1 MKKILSFLI
10 AGVIVSSLSSCLKDD
25 TLISPEA
32 PGAINNIIEFK
43 NPDYIASPTDRI
55 NPVYVK
61 SFDVAPEA
69 TGILQVNYAGSGVA
83 PQDITVKVSLAPEL
97 ITSYNAKTVADARA
111 AAVAAGTDPDDAEA
125 DLEGTLYSAMPSNL
139 YTVSTMDVVIPKGK
153 RTADITYIVKPDQF
167 NFAINYALAF
177 KIESASSGVVSGNF
191 GTVILA
197 IGGKNQFDGTYT
209 YKTSANTSL
218 VPNANK
224 TVTLIT
230 QSANSVK
237 LSPGL
242 LGTYS
247 NEVIYTINTTTNAV
261 TVTCPS
267 LGVQEPQD
275 ARSKWDPASKTLTV
289 FWKQGNGGRTF
300 EETFIYKGSR

>member
-1 MKKILSFLI
+1 MKKILNLLI
-10 AGVIVSSLSSCLKDD
+10 AGLLVSSLSSCLKDETMIGPD
-25 TLISPEA
+25 S
-32 PGAINNIIEFK
+32 PGAINSIVEFK
-43 NPDYIASPTDRI
+43 NPDFIASPVDRI

-69 TGILQVNYAGSGVA
+69 TGTLQVNYAGSEVA

-97 ITSYNAKTVADARA
+97 IANYNAKTIADARRA
-111 AAVAAGTDPDDAEA
+111 AIAAGTDPAAAEA
-125 DLEGTLYSAMPSNL
+125 SAFKYTAMPSNL
-139 YTVSTMDVVIPKGK
+139 YTVGTMDVVIPKGK
-153 RTADITYIVKPDQF
+153 RTADITYKVKPDQF
-167 NFAINYALAF
+167 NFSVNYALAF
-177 KIESASSGVVSGNF
+177 KIESASAGAVSGNF

-197 IGGKNQFDGTYT
+197 IGGKNKYDGTFT
-209 YKTSANTSL
+209 YKTSANTDL

-224 TVTLIT
+224 SVTLVT

-237 LSPGL
+237 LVPGL
-242 LGTYS
+242 LATYS
-247 NEVIYTINTTTNAV
+247 NEVIYTVNPTTNAV
-261 TVTCPS
+261 TVTCVS

-275 ARSKWDPASKTLTV
+275 TRSKWDPATKTMTV